1 MTCTLDSTEVASAT
15 AMDQF
20 DAGCVSLM
28 DRWQPMTEWYDERL
42 KSGLDAT
49 CKANACRIGP
59 RVVARDRAGRGL
71 AGINMASQDF
81 LSLASHPKILA
92 AASAAAR
99 RYGVHSAGT
108 AVQMGL
114 TTLTTSLEERIAA
127 FVGMAQAIVFPSGW
141 TAGFG
146 AIRALVR
153 PGDHVLVDAHA
164 RECLQDGA
172 AASGATVH
180 QIQHGS
186 TEALVR
192 RLERLRDEDPQAGI
206 IVVTEALFAMEPG
219 SASLPELQQ
228 LCRRYAATL
237 LVDVANDLGALG
249 ATGRGV
255 CEMQG
260 ILGGIDI
267 LTGSFSKT
275 FAANGGFVA
284 SNHPALRLAMRV
296 GSSVQ
301 GCSNAIS
308 PLQAAVVL
316 AALEIVDSEE
326 GAERRN
332 RLMQSI
338 ERLRTGLEDA
348 GFEVTGAP
356 GAVVTVRLG
365 RLACARRL
373 TADML
378 SRGALLNLT
387 EPLTP
392 GSADA
397 LWRLKLL
404 ADHGTSEVDGF
415 VAIAR
420 EAKARLDE
428 ENARSAALQY
438 AVA

>member
-1 MTCTLDSTEVASAT
+1 MICTLDTTGVASAT

-20 DAGCVSLM
+20 DAGCVALM
-28 DRWQPMTEWYDERL
+28 DRWQPMAEWYELRL
-42 KSGLDAT
+42 KMGLDAS

-71 AGINMASQDF
+71 SGINMASQDF

-108 AVQMGL
+108 AMQMGL
-114 TTLTTSLEERIAA
+114 TTLTTMLEDRIAR
-127 FVGMAQAIVFPSGW
+127 FVGMGQATVFPSGW

-153 PGDHVLVDAHA
+153 PGDHVLVDALA

-172 AASGATVH
+172 AASGARVH
-180 QIQHGS
+180 QLPHGS
-186 TEALVR
+186 YEAIAR

-206 IVVTEALFAMEPG
+206 LVVTEALFAMEQGAPDLH
-219 SASLPELQQ
+219 ALQS

-249 ATGRGV
+249 PTGRGV
-255 CEMQG
+255 CEMQD
-260 ILGGIDI
+260 IHGGIDI

-284 SNHPALRLAMRV
+284 SNHPALRLALRV

-301 GCSNAIS
+301 GCSNAMS

-326 GAERRN
+326 GAERRT
-332 RLMQSI
+332 RLMQNI
-338 ERLRTGLEDA
+338 ERLREGLQDA

-365 RLACARRL
+365 RLECARRL

-378 SRGALLNLT
+378 AHGALLNLT
-387 EPLTP
+387 EPLTS
-392 GSADA
+392 GSAHA

-404 ADHGTSEVDGF
+404 ADHGADEVDGF

-420 EAKARLDE
+420 EAKARLDDV
-428 ENARSAALQY
+428 NARTAALQY